1 LGKFVAILSLRRA
14 LILEDQTGRGPQ
26 GHKRIRNGEGGMV
39 AKKAGKSRKGGEQLN
54 PLVKS
59 WLDDVIIPA
68 LVEEYIEMQ
77 KKNRLGATSDS
88 EKLLLSVIWSRN
100 KGQSSQGLISRSRG
114 KSERQE
120 QSHESDL
127 VVSDVQARRNKDSS
141 RYQRNYLIV

>member
-1 LGKFVAILSLRRA
+1 
-14 LILEDQTGRGPQ
+14 
-26 GHKRIRNGEGGMV
+26 MV

-88 EKLLLSVIWSRN
+88 EKLLLSVIWSRT
-100 KGQSSQGLISRSRG
+100 KGQSSQGLIADQEEKAKG
-114 KSERQE
+114 KNRVMNRTSLCQMFRLAETRTAL
-120 QSHESDL
+120 DIN
-127 VVSDVQARRNKDSS
+127 AT
-141 RYQRNYLIV
+141 I